1 MKKDDLTNND
11 KIEFAT
17 IKGMLTGVLCEF
29 DCLSRSRH
37 VEVKRV

>member
-17 IKGMLTGVLCEF
+17 IKSVLTGVMCEF

-37 VEVKRV
+37 VEVTPV